1 MFTTIITAADLQKL
15 LADPNADLVI
25 FDVRHRLDNTAAGHT
40 MYHAGHIP
48 SALHVHLDSDLSGPV
63 EMRASGHSG
72 RHPLPD
78 THVWL
83 ERLGKWG
90 VGPDT
95 QVLAY
100 DDQGGVM
107 ASRLW
112 WMLRAVGHPAVAVL
126 DGGLPAWV
134 AAGGEL
140 QTGASVPKRSLAPYP
155 GRLNSE
161 WVAEMEDIRK
171 QVAHPDQTPRYYVVD
186 VRSPERYRGE
196 TEPYGPIAGHIP
208 GSINA
213 FYGPN
218 LNPDG
223 TFRSPEELR
232 ARFAPIVAAAGNREV
247 VMSCGSGVSACHNL
261 LAMEIAGLP
270 TARLFP
276 NSWSGWSA
284 TPDLPIAKGS
294 EP

>member
-1 MFTTIITAADLQKL
+1 MFTTLISATELQKL
-15 LADPNADLVI
+15 LADQNADVVV
-25 FDVRHRLDNTAAGHT
+25 FDVRHRLDDTAAGHA

-48 SALHVHLDSDLSGPV
+48 GALHAHLDSDLSGPV
-63 EMRASGHSG
+63 GSRPGGHSG

-78 THVWL
+78 TGIWL

-90 VGPDT
+90 IGPQT
-95 QVLAY
+95 QVVVY

-112 WMLRAVGHPAVAVL
+112 WMLRAVGHKDVAVL
-126 DGGLPAWV
+126 NGGLPAWA
-134 AAGGEL
+134 AAGGAL
-140 QTGASVPKRSLAPYP
+140 QTGASEPKHSLPPYP
-155 GRLNSE
+155 GRFNSG
-161 WVAEMEDIRK
+161 WVAAMEDIRE
-171 QVAHPDQTPRYYVVD
+171 QVAHPEQAPKYYVVD

-196 TEPYGPIAGHIP
+196 SEPYGPVAGHIP
-208 GSINA
+208 GAVNA

-218 LNPDG
+218 LNLDA
-223 TFRSPEELR
+223 TFRSAEELR
-232 ARFAPIVAAAGNREV
+232 ARFAPIVAAAGQREV

-284 TPDLPIAKGS
+284 TPGLPVARGN
-294 EP
+294 EA